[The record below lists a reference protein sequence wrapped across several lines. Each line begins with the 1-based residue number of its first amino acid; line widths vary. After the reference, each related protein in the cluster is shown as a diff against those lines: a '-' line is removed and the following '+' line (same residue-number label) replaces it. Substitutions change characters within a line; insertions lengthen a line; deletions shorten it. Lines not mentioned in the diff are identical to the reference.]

1 MIHAGDVGSRE
12 IITDLESLVCLTV
25 VGGNIDPI
33 DFLPSE
39 SELSLKS
46 WKIFVRHI
54 VWENDMPSNYIRRKV
69 DLDKFE
75 IVIFGHSHKPLC

>member
-1 MIHAGDVGSRE
+1 MIHAGDVGSSE
-12 IITDLESLVCLTV
+12 IITDLESLASLTV

-75 IVIFGHSHKPLC
+75 IVIWT